1 MGRQALIS
9 FVIAAL
15 APAMALF
22 SYVYLRDSF
31 SRGAM
36 FLVLRI
42 FIIGALLVL
51 PISVI
56 QFALT
61 EEEMITEPLIKA
73 FLLYG
78 LIEEGL
84 KWLMLF
90 IFAYQHGQLRQ
101 PLDGIVFGVALSLGF
116 ATVENSLYMIA
127 YGFDH
132 VLPRTLLPTTA
143 HAVYGIV
150 MGYYIGRAKY
160 HRSKRRLF
168 LVLAAVFPM
177 ILHGSYDYILMD
189 FGHYFLL
196 LMIPFMV
203 GLWLLAIWKIKKA
216 NKLNENEK
224 SQMD

>member
-1 MGRQALIS
+1 MIS

-61 EEEMITEPLIKA
+61 EEEMITEPFVKA

-160 HRSKRRLF
+160 HRSKRLLF
-168 LVLAAVFPM
+168 LGFAAVLPM

>member
-73 FLLYG
+73 F
-78 LIEEGL
+78 
-84 KWLMLF
+84 
-90 IFAYQHGQLRQ
+90 FALRI
-101 PLDGIVFGVALSLGF
+101 D
-116 ATVENSLYMIA
+116 
-127 YGFDH
+127 
-132 VLPRTLLPTTA
+132 
-143 HAVYGIV
+143 
-150 MGYYIGRAKY
+150 
-160 HRSKRRLF
+160 
-168 LVLAAVFPM
+168 
-177 ILHGSYDYILMD
+177 
-189 FGHYFLL
+189 
-196 LMIPFMV
+196 
-203 GLWLLAIWKIKKA
+203 
-216 NKLNENEK
+216 
-224 SQMD
+224 

>member
-1 MGRQALIS
+1 
-9 FVIAAL
+9 
-15 APAMALF
+15 
-22 SYVYLRDSF
+22 
-31 SRGAM
+31 M

>member
-1 MGRQALIS
+1 MIS